1 MAHLEWEY
9 DPAPESTAIGR
20 LRDRYQMFVGG
31 RFVDGRGDDVKTINP
46 ATEEPL
52 ASVSTASTSDIDDAV
67 RAARA
72 AYVGPW
78 SRLTAVQRGT
88 FLFRIARGIA
98 ERSRELAVI
107 ETLDNG
113 KPIKES
119 RDVDV
124 PTASAHFFHHAGWA
138 DKLTHAGYG
147 PAVRPLGVAG
157 QVIPWNFP
165 LLMAAWKIAPA
176 LAAGN
181 TVVIKP
187 AETTPLSIL
196 VLAEIIADA
205 DLPPGVVNIVT
216 GAGDIGATLVNHP
229 GIDKVAFTGSTEV
242 GKQIQAS
249 LAGTGR
255 RLTLELGGKAANI
268 IFDDAPID
276 QAVEG
281 IVNGIFFNQGHVCCA
296 GSRLLVQE
304 SVADEVIAK
313 LQARIATL
321 RVGDPMDKNTDV
333 GAINSAGQLSTIRS
347 LTAAGD
353 DEGAIRWTSPCPL
366 PDRGFFFA
374 PTVFTNVSQSMRIA
388 REEIFGPVL
397 SVLTFRTPDE
407 AITKANNTPY
417 GLSAGVWT
425 EKGSR
430 ILGMAS
436 ALRAGVVWANT
447 FNRFDPTAAFG
458 GYKESGFGR
467 EGGRSGLAAYLD
479 TDDEPR
485 AIDAGKLDPT
495 SADTLLAE
503 AAESVLAELLTEP
516 ESLAEA
522 VALSRV
528 VRRSAERRESAP
540 ATDDPP
546 PAGPPQRS
554 DRVAVTKTYKLFVGG
569 AFPRSESGRTYPAT
583 GGVGGSI
590 RANVAQG
597 SRKDAR
603 DAVIAARKA
612 FGTWSRATAYN
623 RGQVLYRVAEML
635 EGRRSEFVDL
645 LGGGPANDRVV
656 NAAIDR
662 WVHYAGW
669 TDKLASAFGSANPVA
684 GPFFSFST
692 PEPTGV
698 VVAVAPPD
706 DPLLGLISVL
716 APIITSGNSCVLL
729 ASHAAPLAAV
739 TLAEVLATSDVPGGV
754 VNILTGDPLEMAP
767 HLAAHADVNAL
778 DLTGVSPAARAEL
791 ERAAAGTVKRVY
803 SPGPQDFLRPPGTA
817 RLRAFLEIKTVW
829 HPTGAV
835 SLAGGGGY

>member
-1 MAHLEWEY
+1 MAHLDWQY
-9 DPAPESTAIGR
+9 DPAPESAAIGR
-20 LRDRYQMFVGG
+20 LRERYQLFVNG
-31 RFVDGRGDDVKTINP
+31 RFVDGRGEDVKTIIP

-52 ASVSTASTSDIDDAV
+52 TIVSTAGRADIDDAV
-67 RAARA
+67 HAARTA
-72 AYVGPW
+72 FDGPW
-78 SRLTAVQRGT
+78 SRLTPAQRGT
-88 FLFRIARGIA
+88 YLFRIARGIA
-98 ERSRELAVI
+98 ERARELAVV

-119 RDVDV
+119 RDVDI

-138 DKLTHAGYG
+138 DKLGHAGYG

-181 TVVIKP
+181 TVVLKP
-187 AETTPLSIL
+187 AETTPLSAL

-205 DLPPGVVNIVT
+205 DLPPGVVNIIT
-216 GAGDIGATLVNHP
+216 GAGDIGAALVNHP

-255 RLTLELGGKAANI
+255 KLTLELGGKAANI
-268 IFDDAPID
+268 VFDDAPID

-304 SVADEVIAK
+304 SIVDEVIAK
-313 LQARIATL
+313 LQDRISTL

-333 GAINSAGQLSTIRS
+333 GAINSAGQLATITS
-347 LTAAGD
+347 LADAGD
-353 DEGAIRWTSPCPL
+353 AEGATRWTSPCPL
-366 PDRGFFFA
+366 PDRGFYFA
-374 PTVFTNVSQSMRIA
+374 PTVFTDVSQSMRIA

-407 AITKANNTPY
+407 ALAKANNTPY

-458 GYKESGFGR
+458 GYQESGFGR
-467 EGGRSGLAAYLD
+467 EGGRAGLAAYLD
-479 TDDEPR
+479 ADDEPR
-485 AIDAGKLDPT
+485 TIDLDA
-495 SADTLLAE
+495 ADPNDADAMLAAALDEEIEDLL
-503 AAESVLAELLTEP
+503 P
-516 ESLAEA
+516 
-522 VALSRV
+522 
-528 VRRSAERRESAP
+528 P
-540 ATDDPP
+540 PP
-546 PAGPPQRS
+546 PASVTADPVVDP
-554 DRVAVTKTYKLFVGG
+554 DRVAVTKTYKLFIGG
-569 AFPRSESGRTYPAT
+569 AFPRTESGRTYRAS
-583 GGVGGSI
+583 GGVDGSI
-590 RANVAQG
+590 VANVAQG

-603 DAVIAARKA
+603 DAVSAARSA
-612 FGTWSRATAYN
+612 FGKWSRATAYN
-623 RGQVLYRVAEML
+623 RGQVLYRVAELM
-635 EGRRSEFVDL
+635 EARRTEFVGL
-645 LGGGPANDRVV
+645 LGGGGTNERVV
-656 NAAIDR
+656 DAAIDR

-669 TDKLASAFGSANPVA
+669 TDKLAQVFGSANPVA

-698 VVAVAPPD
+698 VAAVAPAD
-706 DPLLGLISVL
+706 DPLLGLVAVL
-716 APIITSGNSCVLL
+716 APIIASGNTCVLL
-729 ASHAAPLAAV
+729 ASPAWPLPAV

-754 VNILTGDPLEMAP
+754 VNILTGGPLEMAP

-778 DLTGVSPAARAEL
+778 DLTGVNPAARPDL

-803 SPGPQDFLRPPGTA
+803 SPGPQDFRRPPGTA

-835 SLAGGGGY
+835 SLGGGGGY